1 MVDKKKKKKNQ
12 EKLVYFDWFV
22 KQKGRKK

>member
-1 MVDKKKKKKNQ
+1 MVEKKKKKNQ